1 MFKGI
6 LPQNEVAMCILN
18 ATDRLMAKEGVQN
31 LSTHKIAKEAGVSV
45 GTIYLYFKDKE
56 TLLNQLVL
64 YLFNTFH
71 SAVDREYDPDL
82 PLFEQYK
89 KLWNADWVTW
99 NKFVKQGQSQ
109 NIIANLP
116 PFVLLAISM
125 KTAWELMYQQLML
138 NQPYAQ
144 EMLEEVIIRT
154 WKAITI

>member
-1 MFKGI
+1 MECNLAVYVGITLILLKICISTSRYHNFKR
-6 LPQNEVAMCILN
+6 QW
-18 ATDRLMAKEGVQN
+18 
-31 LSTHKIAKEAGVSV
+31 
-45 GTIYLYFKDKE
+45 
-56 TLLNQLVL
+56 
-64 YLFNTFH
+64 
-71 SAVDREYDPDL
+71 
-82 PLFEQYK
+82 
-89 KLWNADWVTW
+89 WNADWVTW